1 MIRLITHYYN
11 KAKKEK
17 SYNTNWEL
25 LKFESGKFLRQYG
38 TFVAKTKRAEEDEV
52 INTISSFYQ
61 RPPEEV
67 SEEDRLLLLQLQ
79 NKLDELYRQK
89 AEGAFV
95 RSRKR
100 WLEEGEQNSAYFFRL
115 ERYRSKFNSIHS
127 LNINGI
133 VTDDAKL
140 IANLCSKFYSNLYSS
155 KYNKEATSHFL
166 NSLNNVRK
174 IDVADKDYCDTP
186 LTLAEVADSVAR
198 LKNNKSPGT
207 DGLTAEL
214 YKAFSEHLAPFL
226 LQVFTE
232 SIEND
237 SLPPSLTQGL
247 VTLIP
252 KPKKDP
258 LLIDNWRPIC
268 LLNNDY
274 KIMASIFARRIKET
288 LDTIIDETQ
297 SGFMR
302 NRHIS
307 NNIRLVL
314 DILDYSD
321 LISEDSFILFL
332 DFYKAF
338 DTIEHQFIFL
348 SLEKFG
354 FGHFF
359 RKAVQ
364 TLYVNGNS
372 SIKLKNGTSP
382 RFNLERGIRQGCP
395 ISPYL
400 FLLCTQI
407 LTTYVCNSTIQ
418 GISIAGR
425 DIIISQLADDTT
437 IFLKNASQIPV
448 AIQVIKQFSEASG
461 LCLNINKCELLP
473 LKDCNIQTICN
484 IPIKKEVTYL
494 GIIITKDQKMRCPLN
509 FSPIIKKTQNK
520 LNQWLQRDLSLKGRV
535 LLTKAEG
542 ISRLTYAA
550 LSLHLDSKICKDID
564 RMLFD
569 FIWKNR
575 IHYIKKSV
583 VMNKY
588 ESGGLN
594 FLDFNT
600 LNNTFKINWTKH
612 FLKNPFSIWNFIP
625 HYIFSRFGGLGFIL
639 NCNYNVDKVPVKLS
653 TFHKQVL
660 LAWSLIYKHN
670 FSPHRYLIWNN
681 RDILYKNKS
690 LYFENW
696 VRNQIL
702 LVDQLFNVEGRLF
715 SYREF
720 LSTYNIPV
728 TPKEFAIV
736 FDAIPSGTIML
747 FKYTGRLPPTVSLP
761 DVAESPVGRI
771 CFSQL
776 PHNNKNIRALFQ
788 KEIVSIPNVTFYWNR
803 FVNDIDWEK
812 VWMIPHKY
820 LIVNK
825 VKEVSFRIIHRYY
838 PANHYMIKFKRDI
851 NTYCSFCEDHPETV
865 LHLFWH
871 CPHTRTFWQNLS
883 RFIIDHIYKDFALLW
898 KDVIF
903 CFYKQSKE
911 NIFFIINLL
920 ILLAKFHIHKCK
932 FSTKKPSCVLFL
944 HEVEH
949 YFNLISASNNKK
961 AVKTVNIW
969 SSFSL

>member
-1 MIRLITHYYN
+1 
-11 KAKKEK
+11 
-17 SYNTNWEL
+17 
-25 LKFESGKFLRQYG
+25 
-38 TFVAKTKRAEEDEV
+38 V
-52 INTISSFYQ
+52 
-61 RPPEEV
+61 
-67 SEEDRLLLLQLQ
+67 
-79 NKLDELYRQK
+79 
-89 AEGAFV
+89 
-95 RSRKR
+95 
-100 WLEEGEQNSAYFFRL
+100 
-115 ERYRSKFNSIHS
+115 
-127 LNINGI
+127 
-133 VTDDAKL
+133 
-140 IANLCSKFYSNLYSS
+140 
-155 KYNKEATSHFL
+155 
-166 NSLNNVRK
+166 
-174 IDVADKDYCDTP
+174 TP
-186 LTLAEVADSVAR
+186 LLNWKRSLTL

-207 DGLTAEL
+207 DGLTAEF
-214 YKAFSEHLAPFL
+214 YKTFSDQLAPFL
-226 LQVFTE
+226 LQVFME
-232 SIEND
+232 SIENET
-237 SLPPSLTQGL
+237 LPPSLTQGL

-252 KPKKDP
+252 KPRKDI
-258 LLIDNWRPIC
+258 LFIDSWRPIS

-274 KIMASIFARRIKET
+274 KIMALIFARRIKET

-314 DILDYSD
+314 DVLDYSD
-321 LISEDSFILFL
+321 LISEDSFILLL

-338 DTIEHQFIFL
+338 DTIEHKFIFL

-354 FGHFF
+354 FGNFF
-359 RKAVQ
+359 CKAIK

-407 LTTYVCNSTIQ
+407 LTTHVINSSIQ

-448 AIQVIKQFSEASG
+448 TIHVISQFSKASG

-473 LKDCNIQTICN
+473 LKECNIQTICN
-484 IPIKKEVTYL
+484 IPVKDEVTYL
-494 GIIITKDQKMRCPLN
+494 GIVISKDQKKRCPLN

-542 ISRLTYAA
+542 LSRLTYAA
-550 LSLHLDSKICKDID
+550 LSLHLDNKICKDID

-575 IHYIKKSV
+575 THYIRKSV
-583 VMNKY
+583 IMNNY

-600 LNNTFKINWTKH
+600 LNNTFKINWAKH
-612 FLKNPFSIWNFIP
+612 FLKNPVSIWNFIP
-625 HYIFSRFGGLGFIL
+625 HFIFSRFGGLSFIL
-639 NCNYNVDKVPVKLS
+639 NCNYSVDKLPVKLS
-653 TFHKQVL
+653 NFHKQVF

-690 LYFENW
+690 LFFENW
-696 VRNQIL
+696 VSNKIL
-702 LVDQLFNVEGRLF
+702 LVDQLFNEEGRLF

-728 TPKEFAIV
+728 TPREFAIV
-736 FDAIPSGTIML
+736 FDAIPSGVIML
-747 FKYTGRLPPTVSLP
+747 FRCSSRLAPTSVSLP
-761 DVAESPVGRI
+761 NVAESPVGKI

-776 PHNNKNIRALFQ
+776 PHNNKNVRALFQ
-788 KEIVSIPNVTFYWNR
+788 KEIVSIPNVTFYWNQ
-803 FVNDIDWEK
+803 FVNTIDWKK
-812 VWMIPHKY
+812 VWMIPQRY
-820 LIVNK
+820 LLVNK

-838 PANHYMIKFKRDI
+838 PASHYMVKFKRDI
-851 NTYCSFCEDHPETV
+851 NTNCCFCENHPETV
-865 LHLFWH
+865 LHLFWY
-871 CPHTRTFWQNLS
+871 CSHTRKFWQNLS
-883 RFIIDHIYKDFALLW
+883 RFIIDNIYKDFTLLW
-898 KDVIF
+898 KDVVF
-903 CFYKQSKE
+903 
-911 NIFFIINLL
+911 
-920 ILLAKFHIHKCK
+920 
-932 FSTKKPSCVLFL
+932 LFL
-944 HEVEH
+944 
-949 YFNLISASNNKK
+949 
-961 AVKTVNIW
+961 
-969 SSFSL
+969 